1 MADFQILI
9 QKPCTMKIGLRT
21 TAHGGNTK
29 PVCSAVDARSMLLS
43 ILIGAC
49 AATRSLVIALKLFS
63 SILPV
68 QLR

>member
-9 QKPCTMKIGLRT
+9 QKPCIRKNGLQT

-29 PVCSAVDARSMLLS
+29 PVCSAVDARSMRLS

-49 AATRSLVIALKLFS
+49 AVTQSLVIVLKLFS